1 MAATPEQA
9 GTPSRRVLRRQETV
23 RRILDAAWEL
33 SRQRGLTGW
42 TLRDLGAEV
51 GMRAPSLYV
60 YAESKNALFDLMFA
74 DGYRQLRERIDAA
87 HRPEEPRALV
97 RDAARTFVSF
107 AAEEPARFQL
117 LFQFTAPGFEPSP
130 ESMALAQHALD
141 ELAAVLSDAGVT
153 DPAEV
158 DLWTAALTGL
168 ASQQVS
174 NDAGGDRWLRLV
186 DVAVDRLLFSAGG

>member
-1 MAATPEQA
+1 MSTLDRGAP
-9 GTPSRRVLRRQETV
+9 TPSRRAIRRQETV
-23 RRILDAAWEL
+23 RRILDAAWAL

-74 DGYRQLRERIDAA
+74 DGYRRLAKRIEAA
-87 HRPEEPRALV
+87 DRPDDPRALL
-97 RDAARTFVSF
+97 RAAARLYVTF

-130 ESMALAQHALD
+130 ESMALAGRSLG
-141 ELAAVLSDAGVT
+141 ELAGVLAAAGMD

-158 DLWTAALTGL
+158 DLWTAVLTGL
-168 ASQQVS
+168 ASQQVA
-174 NDAGGDRWLRLV
+174 NDPGGDRWLRLV
-186 DVAVDRLLFSAGG
+186 DAAVDRLLAPG